1 MPELPE
7 VETVC
12 RGLNEIL
19 GENQD
24 CIQSIKVGP
33 LSLRN
38 FPQKSDLK
46 QVQGQT
52 LVRVKRVAKY
62 LLFELKDHLLLS
74 HLGMTGSWRL
84 LEKSRTHDHIHIQ
97 LGSGRTL
104 VYNDPRRFG
113 MFDVLRKESWHQDRR
128 LAQLGRDPVLQPYLT
143 GEELW
148 LMTRKRQT
156 AIKSFIMN
164 QLYIVGVGNIYAS
177 EALFLSGIHP
187 LKQAALLTRGECG
200 RLAQAIVD
208 VLLEAIELGGTT
220 IRDFRQA
227 GGSSGY
233 FQNLLLVYGRS
244 KESCLYC
251 QTPIRSQFIVG
262 RNSFWCPSCQK
273 K

>member
-12 RGLNEIL
+12 RGLNQIL
-19 GENQD
+19 GENRD
-24 CIQSIKVGP
+24 SIQSIRVGP
-33 LSLRN
+33 MPLRN
-38 FPQKSDLK
+38 SPQEEDLTP
-46 QVQGQT
+46 VQGQT

-62 LLFELKDHLLLS
+62 LFFELNNHLLLS

-84 LEKSRTHDHIHIQ
+84 LNEPRKHDHIHIQ

-113 MFDVLRKESWHQDRR
+113 MFDVLDKKDWQLDRR
-128 LAQLGRDPVLQPYLT
+128 LAQLGRDPVLDPYLT

-148 LMTRKRQT
+148 LMTRLRQT
-156 AIKSFIMN
+156 AIKSLIMS
-164 QLYIVGVGNIYAS
+164 QIYIVGVGNIYAT

-187 LKQAALLTRGECG
+187 LKQASRLTQRECNQ
-200 RLAQAIVD
+200 LARAIVD
-208 VLLEAIELGGTT
+208 VLLQAIELGGTT

-233 FQNLLLVYGRS
+233 FQNFLLAYGRN
-244 KESCLYC
+244 KESCHFC

-262 RNSFWCPSCQK
+262 RNSFWCPNCQK